1 MSRGRSRART
11 SSPPRSPGWRRS
23 GRTRSPSSATPPG
36 TPRPRRSSACA
47 RSASAP
53 AASQATR
60 WPRRAPANSMTGRKT
75 CSAATTSRCS
85 AVAKGKGSRAVL
97 AADSAAAEA
106 ALPYQGSP
114 AMRAL
119 GHFASLGDQPPL
131 RTLCAAVIAAGLA
144 GGDRRLA
151 RAGLRMLAAHSLAT
165 LAKDF
170 VKHRVDRTRP
180 RSKGRKGKG
189 PAPKPGRHKAKEETS
204 FPSGH
209 SAGAAAV
216 ARAFARD
223 YPEHQAPAYAAA
235 GALALA
241 QIPRCAHYPTDVG
254 AGLLIGILAE
264 TAVDIGYKLVEE
276 RLGPA

>member
-1 MSRGRSRART
+1 
-11 SSPPRSPGWRRS
+11 
-23 GRTRSPSSATPPG
+23 
-36 TPRPRRSSACA
+36 
-47 RSASAP
+47 
-53 AASQATR
+53 
-60 WPRRAPANSMTGRKT
+60 
-75 CSAATTSRCS
+75 
-85 AVAKGKGSRAVL
+85 VL
-97 AADSAAAEA
+97 AADAAAAEA

-114 AMRAL
+114 AMEAL
-119 GHFASLGDQPPL
+119 GRFAALGDQPPL
-131 RTLCAAVIAAGLA
+131 RTLCAATIAAGLA

-151 RAGLRMLAAHSLAT
+151 RAGLRMLLAHTLAT

-180 RSKGRKGKG
+180 RSTGGKGKAQR
-189 PAPKPGRHKAKEETS
+189 PRPGRHTAKEETS

-223 YPEHQAPAYAAA
+223 YPEHAAPAYAAA

-254 AGLLIGILAE
+254 AGLALGLAAE
-264 TAVDIGYKLVEE
+264 AVVDIGFRLVEE
-276 RLGPA
+276 RLRPA